1 MAVETA
7 MISSC
12 LVNTCYIAFSIIC
25 TGLTVRVVGERE
37 DWDDTLVKDW
47 KDFFDQLSKQAH
59 TNLNRKVTCSL
70 VRIYIQTLPTQITG
84 GRHIKHKWP
93 LSY

>member
-1 MAVETA
+1 

-12 LVNTCYIAFSIIC
+12 LANTCYIAFNILC
-25 TGLTVRVVGERE
+25 TELAVRVVGERE

-47 KDFFDQLSKQAH
+47 KDFFINCQSRH
-59 TNLNRKVTCSL
+59 NMNLNRKVTCSL